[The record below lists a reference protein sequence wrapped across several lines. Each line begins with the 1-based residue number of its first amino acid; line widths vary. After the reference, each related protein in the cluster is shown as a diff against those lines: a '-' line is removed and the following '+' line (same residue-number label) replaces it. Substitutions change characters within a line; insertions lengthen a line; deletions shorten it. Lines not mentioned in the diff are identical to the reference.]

1 MEKTRPFLN
10 TACGLVLLIVAGL
23 ATAPAVAAEIQGK
36 PGLLG
41 SWEFA
46 SARLD
51 ALPLWRDVLKRIQQ
65 ERPRIQNCDKNIDAC
80 SSPSMIAW
88 RAKIK
93 ELQSQPL
100 RQRVEAV
107 NRFINHW
114 PRLSDQEAYGKADHW
129 ASPLEFLERSGD
141 DEDFAIMKF
150 STLRQA
156 GLKNKQLR
164 LVMVRDSLSGRAQI
178 ILAVYIDGEILI
190 LSDQWPNV
198 ISDDHAMSYV
208 PFISLNETTRWA
220 HVPISTTK
228 AKPREGNK
236 Q

>member
-1 MEKTRPFLN
+1 MKKNWSLLN
-10 TACGLVLLIVAGL
+10 TVRGLTLLVVTSIA
-23 ATAPAVAAEIQGK
+23 AAPAVATDLKGN

-65 ERPRIQNCDKNIDAC
+65 ERPRILKCDQNIDTC
-80 SSPSMIAW
+80 SSPSMVAW

-93 ELQSQPL
+93 ALQSQPL

-107 NRFINHW
+107 NRFVNHW
-114 PRLSDQEAYGKADHW
+114 PKHTDQKAYGKADHW
-129 ASPLEFLERSGD
+129 ASPLEFLERAGD

-150 STLRQA
+150 STLREA
-156 GLKNKQLR
+156 GLKNEQLR

-178 ILAVYIDGEILI
+178 ILAAYIDDEILI
-190 LSDQWPNV
+190 LSDQWTNV
-198 ISDDHAMSYV
+198 IRDDHAMSYV

-220 HVPISTTK
+220 HVPISTTN
-228 AKPREGNK
+228 AKTHEGNR